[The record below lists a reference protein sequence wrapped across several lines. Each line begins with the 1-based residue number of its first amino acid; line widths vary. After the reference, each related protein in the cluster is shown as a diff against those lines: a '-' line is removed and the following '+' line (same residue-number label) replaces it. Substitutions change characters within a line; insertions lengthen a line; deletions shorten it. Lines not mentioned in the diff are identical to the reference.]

1 MASSSPSKASSS
13 STAAGASTSVG
24 HVKDYQMTA
33 WLMAICL
40 NGMNGVETAA
50 LCDAMVDSGEV
61 MDWSAA
67 LHLQRCEQLT
77 QGRQTQHGGVGDK
90 VSLILAPLV
99 ASFDLVVPM
108 MAGRGLGHTGDRSD
122 DRRLNAAIVSPS
134 KDMVPADK
142 RMYALRDV
150 TSTVSCLPLQ
160 ISSIMSKKIAERPD
174 SLFRRQIWPWKNVE
188 ESLQLASGMIE
199 TGELCGINTTALVTR
214 MDSPLGYAVG
224 NWLEV
229 KECIEIMS
237 SKEAALSE
245 LSADLVNVTLALA
258 AQMLVQG
265 GKAGNLRD
273 GIVKAKENLLNGKAW
288 DKFREMVSAQ
298 GGDVDTIDF
307 PEQYAQA
314 QFSAEVI
321 SSQSGYLVSIN
332 ALEVGLVGVNIGA
345 GRKTVDDPIDKTA
358 GILFHKRPGMHVVEG
373 DVLATVYTERGDQ
386 LANAVQRILDS
397 CTFSDDQI
405 ELPPLITNFV
415 TNEGVEDFDQSIFG
429 E

>member
-1 MASSSPSKASSS
+1 
-13 STAAGASTSVG
+13 
-24 HVKDYQMTA
+24 
-33 WLMAICL
+33 L
-40 NGMNGVETAA
+40 A
-50 LCDAMVDSGEV
+50 LEGKIGPCATFLS
-61 MDWSAA
+61 
-67 LHLQRCEQLT
+67 HLTLYE
-77 QGRQTQHGGVGDK
+77 HE
-90 VSLILAPLV
+90 SHILFYDN
-99 ASFDLVVPM
+99 ASF
-108 MAGRGLGHTGDRSD
+108 
-122 DRRLNAAIVSPS
+122 N
-134 KDMVPADK
+134 
-142 RMYALRDV
+142 
-150 TSTVSCLPLQ
+150 
-160 ISSIMSKKIAERPD
+160 
-174 SLFRRQIWPWKNVE
+174 KNVE

-265 GKAGNLRD
+265 GKASNLRD
-273 GIVKAKENLLNGKAW
+273 GVVKAKENLHNGKAW
-288 DKFREMVSAQ
+288 NKFREMVSAQ
-298 GGDVDTIDF
+298 CGDVDTIDF

-314 QFSAEVI
+314 QFSAQVK
-321 SSQSGYLVSIN
+321 SSQTGYLASIN
-332 ALEVGLVGVNIGA
+332 ALTVGLVGVNIGA

-358 GILFHKRPGMHVVEG
+358 GILFRKRPGMHVVEG

-397 CTFSDDQI
+397 CTFSDAQI

-415 TNEGVEDFDQSIFG
+415 TNGGVEDFDQSIFD